1 MTFEIPEQYDTLVQK
16 IMSNLPTSQF
26 VIDLI
31 GEGIQ
36 ICVNKF
42 DEKEV
47 ERRLEIAKKMSDYA
61 KEVSQP
67 MYFMTHLVLAPLVAG
82 LEAAEVS
89 KLDTASGVLAKAIAP
104 LGVFVTGNG
113 FKTKWQALFNL
124 ASVDKDVMAAA
135 FMFAK
140 ADVEKAMR
148 EGDLYTIAGYAYIEV
163 NIRQSGMF
171 VNHTVRKFYNEFA
184 SLVLNT
190 AKF

>member
-148 EGDLYTIAGYAYIEV
+148 EGDLYTITGYAYIEV

>member
-26 VIDLI
+26 VIDLV

-36 ICVNKF
+36 ICINKF

-47 ERRLEIAKKMSDYA
+47 ERRLEIAKKMSEYA

-82 LEAAEVS
+82 LEATEVS

-104 LGVFVTGNG
+104 LGVFVSGNG

-124 ASVDKDVMAAA
+124 SSVDKDVMAAA

-140 ADVEKAMR
+140 ADIEKAMR
-148 EGDLYTIAGYAYIEV
+148 ENDLYTIAGYAYIEV

-171 VNHTVRKFYNEFA
+171 VNHTVRKYYNEFA